1 MPGKHAAPQSRA
13 LRPRLTLS
21 AATSVGAHRSSTSGS
36 RIGRTSSLAA
46 IGLTG
51 TLALTL
57 GGVAVGDEDQPSI
70 GPDDFAVLPATSS
83 GSSSVDVLDPLRRVS
98 QVVTVAAADPE
109 SRAAEQT
116 ETYRPRHRAESTEA
130 SLRTRDH
137 AGSRGDGTNGTSDG
151 NSDGH
156 TGSATDEPGPAR
168 SATDAIVDTVTE
180 SADRAPDQADPIVDP
195 LVDATDETLSSAA
208 DLVDSL
214 LP

>member
-1 MPGKHAAPQSRA
+1 MPGKHAAPQSRL
-13 LRPRLTLS
+13 LRPRATLPT
-21 AATSVGAHRSSTSGS
+21 ATTVGAHRSPSSGS

-70 GPDDFAVLPATSS
+70 GPDDFAVLPATTSS
-83 GSSSVDVLDPLRRVS
+83 GSSSSVGFLDPLRRVS

-109 SRAAEQT
+109 SGAAEQT

-130 SLRTRDH
+130 SVGTRDQ
-137 AGSRGDGTNGTSDG
+137 AGSRGDGTNGTSEGDT
-151 NSDGH
+151 SP
-156 TGSATDEPGPAR
+156 AADEPGTAR
-168 SATDAIVDTVTE
+168 SATDAVVDTVRST
-180 SADRAPDQADPIVDP
+180 ADRAPEQTDP
-195 LVDATDETLSSAA
+195 LVDPLGDATDESLSGAA
-208 DLVDSL
+208 DIVDGL

>member
-1 MPGKHAAPQSRA
+1 MPGKHAAPQSRL
-13 LRPRLTLS
+13 LRPRATLPT
-21 AATSVGAHRSSTSGS
+21 ATTVGAHRSPSSGS

-70 GPDDFAVLPATSS
+70 GPDDFAVLPATTSS
-83 GSSSVDVLDPLRRVS
+83 GSSSSVGFLDPLRRVS

-109 SRAAEQT
+109 SGAAEQT

-130 SLRTRDH
+130 SVGTRDQ
-137 AGSRGDGTNGTSDG
+137 AGSRGDGTNGTSEGDT
-151 NSDGH
+151 SP
-156 TGSATDEPGPAR
+156 AADEPGTAR
-168 SATDAIVDTVTE
+168 STTDAVVDTVRRT
-180 SADRAPDQADPIVDP
+180 ADRAPDQADALADP
-195 LVDATDETLSSAA
+195 LVDVTDESLSGAA
-208 DLVDSL
+208 DLVDGL

>member
-1 MPGKHAAPQSRA
+1 MPGKHAAPQSRL
-13 LRPRLTLS
+13 LRPRATLS
-21 AATSVGAHRSSTSGS
+21 TASSVGAHRSPASGS

-70 GPDDFAVLPATSS
+70 GPDDFAVLPATTSS
-83 GSSSVDVLDPLRRVS
+83 GSSSSVGFLDPLRRVS

-109 SRAAEQT
+109 SGAAEQT

-130 SLRTRDH
+130 SVGTRDQ
-137 AGSRGDGTNGTSDG
+137 AGSRGDGTNGTSEGDT
-151 NSDGH
+151 SP
-156 TGSATDEPGPAR
+156 AADEPGTAR
-168 SATDAIVDTVTE
+168 STTDAVVDTVRRT
-180 SADRAPDQADPIVDP
+180 ADRAPDQADALADP
-195 LVDATDETLSSAA
+195 LVDVTDESLSGAA
-208 DLVDSL
+208 DLVDGL